1 MAGGEPTRRDVLTGR
16 AVRKELART
25 GDAVADAVVDAEEGR
40 AEPAAGDTI
49 RLETRAMGCPWCV
62 IMEPG
67 LPEQVMQAS
76 AALEVVHELDAQLSV
91 YKEES
96 EVSRLNRRAA
106 DEPQRIEEGLFRL
119 LSECVRL
126 HAETGGAF
134 DAAARA
140 LILLWRRC
148 RQEGRVPEPSEVD
161 VALTMT
167 GMPRVLLDSAAQ
179 IVEFDRPGVG
189 LDFGAI
195 GKGYAIDRGAEALQ
209 QVGMEN
215 FLLHGGH
222 SSLMA
227 RGTHHGLAGWPVGVK
242 NPLFTE
248 QRYATLL
255 LRDQAMSTS
264 GSNIQYFRHQGRRY
278 GHILDPRTGWPAE
291 GLLSVTVLAATATEA
306 DALSTAFYV
315 MGLEKALEY
324 CDNHPS
330 IGALL
335 IPPPQDRRLEPV
347 IRNIAE
353 DALFVA
359 GDDA

>member
-1 MAGGEPTRRDVLTGR
+1 MPDDAPTRRDFLTGH
-16 AVRKELART
+16 AVRQELAQR
-25 GDAVADAVVDAEEGR
+25 GDALADVVVDASEGR
-40 AEPAAGDTI
+40 TEPAAGDTI

-67 LPEQVMQAS
+67 PPEQVLKAS
-76 AALEVVHELDAQLSV
+76 AALEVVHALDAQLSV
-91 YKEES
+91 YQEES

-106 DEPQRIEEGLFRL
+106 DEPQRVEEGLFQLLIECRRL
-119 LSECVRL
+119 TD
-126 HAETGGAF
+126 ETSGAF

-148 RQEGRVPEPSEVD
+148 RQAGRLPDEAEINVARSMSGMQH
-161 VALTMT
+161 VALDEESLN
-167 GMPRVLLDSAAQ
+167 VQFA
-179 IVEFDRPGVG
+179 RPGVG

-195 GKGYAIDRGAEALQ
+195 GKGHAIDRGDAALREQ
-209 QVGMEN
+209 GLQN

-222 SSLMA
+222 SSLLA
-227 RGTHHGLAGWPVGVK
+227 RGTHHGLAGWPVGIK

-255 LRDQAMSTS
+255 LRDRAMSTS

-291 GLLSVTVLAATATEA
+291 GLLSVTVLAETAAEA

-315 MGLEKALEY
+315 MGLEKALDY
-324 CDNHPS
+324 CDNHPL

-335 IPPPQDRRLEPV
+335 IPPPQGRTLEPV
-347 IRNIAE
+347 VRNIADE
-353 DALFVA
+353 VLFLA
-359 GDDA
+359 GDEA